1 MGLSE
6 EKMKILKMLEE
17 GKINSEDA
25 AKLIEAL
32 EKSESTERGGQEET
46 ETAKSLETGTS
57 LKIKV
62 TNMDTGKV
70 KVNLT
75 IPMKLAHFA
84 KTLVPSSEKF
94 KLEQHGINLDE
105 LFSTLGTG
113 KIGKILEVE
122 DEIDRQRIEIWIE

>member
-17 GKINSEDA
+17 GKISSEDA

-32 EKSESTERGGQEET
+32 EKSESREQGEEKKAET
-46 ETAKSLETGTS
+46 EKSLDTGTS

-62 TNMDTGKV
+62 TDIDTGKV

-84 KTLVPSSEKF
+84 KNLVPSSEKY

-122 DEIDRQRIEIWIE
+122 DEIDRQRVEIWIE